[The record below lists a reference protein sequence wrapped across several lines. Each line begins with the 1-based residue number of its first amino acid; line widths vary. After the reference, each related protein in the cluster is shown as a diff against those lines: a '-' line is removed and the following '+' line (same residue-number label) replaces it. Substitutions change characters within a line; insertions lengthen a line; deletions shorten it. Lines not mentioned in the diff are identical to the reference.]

1 MERKWLAA
9 LLPLTMMGAVSLA
22 ANPFADVT
30 PDDWAYQAVSEL
42 SEEGV
47 VSGHP
52 DGMFRGERNV
62 TRYEM
67 AQITARL
74 LAKEDQLSDRDR
86 RMTEK
91 LAEEYGG

>member
-52 DGMFRGERNV
+52 ALVNV
-62 TRYEM
+62 FWT
-67 AQITARL
+67 QNL
-74 LAKEDQLSDRDR
+74 KN
-86 RMTEK
+86 
-91 LAEEYGG
+91 